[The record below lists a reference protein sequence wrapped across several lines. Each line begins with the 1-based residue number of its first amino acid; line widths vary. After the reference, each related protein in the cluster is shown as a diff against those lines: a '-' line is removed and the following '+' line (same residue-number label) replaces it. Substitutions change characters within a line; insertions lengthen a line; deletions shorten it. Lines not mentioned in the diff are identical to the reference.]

1 MAWRDV
7 VWFAIT
13 MVVVMLSLTVPPT
26 WSMAFLCV
34 LGMFASAV
42 DNALNMMRPKPR
54 LPISA
59 LARAVDAPAPAGVA
73 LAPAPAP
80 AVVAAGRHIRSK
92 PISSSTSSSSS
103 GFKYDV
109 YLNFRHLDTHDGI
122 TVHLYTQLV
131 EAGIR
136 VFNDRYDL
144 SPGKEIGL
152 ELKEALMRSR
162 ISIAIL
168 SKNYAFS
175 EFCLNELVQMWECR
189 KTNGQIFFPIFY
201 DVSPS
206 DVRHQAGDFGSS
218 FNIHEIDRV
227 DSNTIE
233 TWKEVLRQIGR
244 LRGFSPRDL
253 NGHEGELVKR
263 VVAHVAQLLKRED
276 QVVTD
281 KLVGIDLHVQE
292 MMRKLDVACGEGQAL
307 EVRGGE
313 ARVVGIWG
321 VPGVGKT
328 TLAKVVFNK
337 MRKSFDASSFLEG
350 ISLEGVPFSRRLLI
364 TDLLK
369 QKSASL
375 ESSSEGIEEI
385 ASLCRNAKVLIVLDD
400 VDEDEQI
407 RALAGKLTWFGPGSR
422 IIVTTN
428 KREILNAF
436 DVGAV
441 DGQTVEVYKLEPM
454 RDHGALRLFL
464 EHAFEGKTPEGVSEY
479 DSLSRDI
486 VQIIGGLPSDIVR
499 HASFLR
505 DNMNI
510 YTWKT
515 TLKLLRENPKNR
527 QAAFRV
533 SYARGSEL
541 EISIE
546 DNRLSHPI

>member
-1 MAWRDV
+1 
-7 VWFAIT
+7 
-13 MVVVMLSLTVPPT
+13 
-26 WSMAFLCV
+26 
-34 LGMFASAV
+34 
-42 DNALNMMRPKPR
+42 
-54 LPISA
+54 
-59 LARAVDAPAPAGVA
+59 
-73 LAPAPAP
+73 
-80 AVVAAGRHIRSK
+80 
-92 PISSSTSSSSS
+92 
-103 GFKYDV
+103 
-109 YLNFRHLDTHDGI
+109 
-122 TVHLYTQLV
+122 
-131 EAGIR
+131 
-136 VFNDRYDL
+136 
-144 SPGKEIGL
+144 
-152 ELKEALMRSR
+152 MRSR

-263 VVAHVAQLLKRED
+263 VVAHVVQLLKRED

-292 MMRKLDVACGEGQAL
+292 MMAKLGVAYGEGQAV

-313 ARVVGIWG
+313 VRVVGIWG

-337 MRKSFDASSFLEG
+337 MHKSFDASSFLED
-350 ISLEGVPFSRRLLI
+350 ISLEGVPLSQRLLI

-369 QKSASL
+369 QKSAPL

-407 RALAGKLTWFGPGSR
+407 RALAGKLTWFGSGSR

-428 KREILNAF
+428 KREVLNAF
-436 DVGAV
+436 DFGAV
-441 DGQTVEVYKLEPM
+441 DSQTVEKYKLEPM
-454 RDHGALRLFL
+454 RDHGALRLFR

-486 VQIIGGLPSDIVR
+486 VQVIGGLPSDIVR

-546 DNRLSHPI
+546 DNQLSHPI